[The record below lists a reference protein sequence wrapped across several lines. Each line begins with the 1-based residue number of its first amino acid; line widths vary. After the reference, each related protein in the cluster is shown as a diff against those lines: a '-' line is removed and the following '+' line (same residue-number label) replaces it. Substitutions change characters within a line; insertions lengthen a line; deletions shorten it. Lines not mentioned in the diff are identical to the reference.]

1 MMNGREEIT
10 IRINPNTCRVFVE
23 QTNGQGMT
31 THKEIEPA
39 ALYEA
44 VRLNAFADEMQ
55 YSGVLPPGC
64 FSIGAGVNGNWE
76 LCIVHDRL
84 RADISLYDTQYPNFP
99 LPRLVFG
106 VCLSRTGK
114 AARCRMGVV
123 KDEVLRPETPMYHYP
138 FSNVNG
144 FHLCTGQNSLPIYKS
159 LYKLRS
165 FPDYILRMPNNMD
178 YFRREF
184 NKPKLEYRELLEL
197 LKDKEPA
204 YYYDHI
210 LIPNGKTVADFVKG
224 ENQ

>member
-1 MMNGREEIT
+1 MNGREEIT
-10 IRINPNTCRVFVE
+10 LRINPNTCRVFVE
-23 QTNGQGMT
+23 QTNWQGMT
-31 THKEIEPA
+31 SHKEIEPS

-44 VRLNAFADEMQ
+44 VRQNTFTDEMQ

-64 FSIGAGVNGNWE
+64 FSIGCGANGSWE
-76 LCIVHDRL
+76 VCMAYDRL

-106 VCLSRTGK
+106 VSLSAKGK
-114 AARCRMGVV
+114 AARCRLGVV
-123 KDEVLRPETPMYHYP
+123 KDEVLNPETPMYHYP
-138 FSNVNG
+138 FSNVSG
-144 FHLCTGQNSLPIYKS
+144 FHLCTGQNSLPIYQS

-178 YFRREF
+178 YFQRAR
-184 NKPKLEYRELLEL
+184 NKPGLEYRELLEL

-210 LIPNGKTVADFVKG
+210 LIPNDKTLADFVKG